1 MSEKSYLMIVN
12 VMVAICDGPKYLVIR
27 RGPGVSHLPGI
38 LDIPGGKAEFHE
50 TADWLLEE
58 TARREIKE
66 EVGLELGPELVY
78 LTSAGF
84 TVPAGTQ
91 VANIVFLA
99 PYPGG
104 IPSISQPEE
113 VAAISWQSYEELMAS
128 PAIKPWT
135 RSYLQFAEV
144 QRQLLGW

>member
-12 VMVAICDGPKYLVIR
+12 VQVAICDGPNYLLIR

-38 LDIPGGKAEFHE
+38 LDIPGGKAEFPE
-50 TADWLLEE
+50 SADLLLEE
-58 TARREIKE
+58 TARREIQE

-104 IPSISQPEE
+104 TPFISQPEE
-113 VAAISWQSYEELMAS
+113 IAAISWHPFEELIAS
-128 PAIKPWT
+128 PAIQP
-135 RSYLQFAEV
+135 SCVL
-144 QRQLLGW
+144 